1 MNTTETIARKMKN
14 FLGRIF
20 FMKILQKNAINP
32 TITTNEQS
40 IRNTLALQL
49 TKISCEFC

>member
-1 MNTTETIARKMKN
+1 MSATVTIARKMKN

-20 FMKILQKNAINP
+20 FMKILQKNAISP
-32 TITTNEQS
+32 IITTNEQF